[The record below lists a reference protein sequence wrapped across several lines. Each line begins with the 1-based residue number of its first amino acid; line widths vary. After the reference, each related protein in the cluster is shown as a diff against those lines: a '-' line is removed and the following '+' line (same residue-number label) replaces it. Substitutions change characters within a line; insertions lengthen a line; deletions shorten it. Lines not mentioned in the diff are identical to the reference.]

1 MNATEV
7 QAGYRPAQE
16 STTKVIGNS
25 AILES
30 IGALATI
37 ALAVV
42 GLAGALPTV
51 MAAIAT
57 IVLGAAILI
66 EGGAF
71 AARFSEGVSRSGT
84 TGQPLE
90 WSERL
95 SIEFLGGLT
104 GIVLGVLALLGTAPL
119 TLLSV
124 AALVYGVTFMLGGI
138 SMGSHSQSILGFAA
152 VVLGIVAI
160 VGLSPMP
167 LVLAALATL
176 GASALLAGSAAYA
189 KFAPGML
196 R

>member
-7 QAGYRPAQE
+7 QTGYRPAQE
-16 STTKVIGNS
+16 SIVKTIGSS

-42 GLAGALPTV
+42 GLAGVLSTI

-71 AARFSEGVSRSGT
+71 AARFSEGLSRSGT

-90 WSERL
+90 WSEGL
-95 SIEFLGGLT
+95 SAEFLGGLT
-104 GIVLGVLALLGTAPL
+104 GIILGVLAMLGTAPV

-124 AALVYGVTFMLGGI
+124 AALVYGVTFLLGGVA
-138 SMGSHSQSILGFAA
+138 MGSHSQSVIGFGA
-152 VVLGIVAI
+152 VVLGLLAI

-167 LVLAALATL
+167 LTLAALVSL
-176 GASALLAGSAAYA
+176 GASALLTGSAACA
-189 KFAPGML
+189 RLAPGMHK
-196 R
+196 